1 MLTQT
6 ATAPAIAFITYH
18 PEPGFYDR
26 VAQVLRSGL
35 PVYVFDNSPES
46 TDASRLLGADSTGSG
61 GSQAR
66 VHYMTTGKNSGLGIG
81 LATLCATAYAH
92 GHGELLFFDQD
103 TRFTDETLNHVQ
115 AFLRKELAPLRAS
128 YAAVVFRGPDP
139 KRADKALHDV
149 LLAISSGMMI
159 LLPNARRMGWHD
171 HSYFVDGV
179 DYEFCLSARAH
190 GLRIGVLPGTPG
202 FDHEAEQPDVPRR
215 FMGRT
220 WRLRRYA
227 PGRVLDSLSAYG
239 RLGLRS
245 LQRLDAKA
253 FRAVVRSAS
262 IFLLGQL
269 LARVPLRRAD

>member
-6 ATAPAIAFITYH
+6 ATGPAIGFITYH
-18 PEPGFYDR
+18 SGPSFYDR
-26 VAQVLRSGL
+26 VTQVLRSGL

-46 TDASRLLGADSTGSG
+46 TDAGRLLGTDSN

-92 GHGELLFFDQD
+92 GHDELLFFDQD
-103 TRFTDETLNHVQ
+103 TRFTDETLTHVR
-115 AFLRKELAPLRAS
+115 AFVGKELAPLKAA
-128 YAAVVFRGPDP
+128 YAAILFCGPDP
-139 KRADKALHDV
+139 KRTDKALHDE

-159 LLPNARRMGWHD
+159 LLPNARRIGWHD

-190 GLRIGVLPGTPG
+190 GLRIGVLPGAPG

-227 PGRVLDSLSAYG
+227 PGRVLDSLSAYA

-245 LQRLDAKA
+245 VRRLDAKA
-253 FRAVVRSAS
+253 FGTVARSAS